1 MYSSP
6 EMKAL
11 ETIERFAATQSAED
25 CAKLISAR
33 NTLFRF
39 VRNTDLAIDVGVGLL
54 MVAII
59 VWFVQR
65 WH

>member
-1 MYSSP
+1 
-6 EMKAL
+6 MKAL

>member
-11 ETIERFAATQSAED
+11 ACIDEFAACQSAED
-25 CAKLISAR
+25 CARLIAAR

-39 VRNTDLAIDVGVGLL
+39 VRNTDLAIDIGVGLL
-54 MVAII
+54 MVAFI
-59 VWFVQR
+59 VWLVQR